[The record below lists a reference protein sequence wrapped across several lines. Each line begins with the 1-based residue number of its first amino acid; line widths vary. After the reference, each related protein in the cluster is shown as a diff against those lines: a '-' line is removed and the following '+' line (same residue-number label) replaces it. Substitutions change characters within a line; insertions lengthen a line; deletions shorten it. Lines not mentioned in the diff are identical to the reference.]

1 LEKNEMKKKWTS
13 ILAGF
18 TLAIIIVLAPPVA
31 NAQETSS
38 TAGISLEIPDGARA
52 GPDFDVDEATDAYI
66 NLLSEEDRARSDSY
80 MEGGYWLQLWG
91 FLYGLGLA
99 WLLLGTRISAR
110 MRNISQRVG
119 RWPWLHTLVY
129 SVQYIVIGTVLSFP
143 LTVYQGFIREHS
155 YDLATQTFGAWMGDQ
170 FTGLMVGVI
179 IGSIA
184 LTLIYGV
191 IRKASNTW
199 WVWGSGVSVLML
211 MFVAFIAPVY
221 ISPLFNDYKTL
232 EDGALRTSI
241 MSMARANGIPGDDV
255 YWFDASRQTTRISAN
270 VSGFFG
276 TTRIS
281 LNDNL
286 LNRTSPEEVEAVMAH
301 EMGHYVLNHSSKLII
316 NFGLVL
322 AFGFAFVAWGF
333 NRALRRWGKNWDVQ
347 NVGDTA
353 GLPLFAAL
361 LSIYFF
367 VATPVTNSIIRVH
380 EAEADNYGINVSGQ
394 PDGFARVAMRLSEYR
409 KISPGALERF
419 LFYDHPSGR
428 DRVYMSMLWKSEHPD
443 SEPRAE

>member
-1 LEKNEMKKKWTS
+1 MKKKWTS

-91 FLYGLGLA
+91 FLYGLGVA